1 MVPLLTLPIPV
12 QNEEK
17 THNKVPNN
25 DELVTPKSKKTN
37 NQNLNSIFFLS
48 ISFNILINN
57 PLIKFIKI

>member
-25 DELVTPKSKKTN
+25 DELATPKSKKTN
-37 NQNLNSIFFLS
+37 NQNLNSIFFYQLV
-48 ISFNILINN
+48 LIT
-57 PLIKFIKI
+57 